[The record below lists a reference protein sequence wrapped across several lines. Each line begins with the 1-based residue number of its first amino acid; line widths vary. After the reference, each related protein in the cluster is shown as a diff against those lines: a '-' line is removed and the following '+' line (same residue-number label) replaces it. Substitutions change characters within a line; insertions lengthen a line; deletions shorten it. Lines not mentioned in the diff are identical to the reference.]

1 MYPINV
7 FRVTSDSDFYAR
19 FWGVRGSIACPGAET
34 AIYGGNTPCVEIR
47 CGSHLFIFDAGTGL
61 RSLGEFIDKNGIDDV
76 DLFLSHTHVE
86 HIVGLPFF
94 GYAYKTGN
102 ALRIWSGHLED
113 GKTTE
118 SVLRQYMA
126 DPLFPISIDV
136 FSADV
141 SYHDFKAGET
151 LTLNK
156 DITLRTT
163 MLNHPQNATGYRVE
177 FGGKS
182 ICYVTDTEQFEDGPD
197 RNILALIDGADIVI
211 YDSMFTDAEYPDYK
225 GWGHSTWEEGARLC
239 AEANVGTFVVF
250 HHLPER
256 TDADLDV
263 IAGAVDKMWPGS
275 LVAREGMQLAP

>member
-1 MYPINV
+1 MAL
-7 FRVTSDSDFYAR
+7 DSSFYFR
-19 FWGVRGSIACPGAET
+19 FWGVRGSIASPGPET
-34 AIYGGNTPCVEIR
+34 AIYGCNTPCVEIY
-47 CGSHLFIFDAGTGL
+47 CGSQLLIFDAGTGL
-61 RSLGEFIDKNGIDDV
+61 RSLGKLIDKNGVKDV
-76 DLFLSHTHVE
+76 DLFLSHTHAE

-94 GYAYKTGN
+94 SYAYKPGN
-102 ALRIWSGHLED
+102 TLRIWSGHLESD
-113 GKTTE
+113 KTTE
-118 SVLRQYMA
+118 SVLRQSMA
-126 DPLFPISIDV
+126 NPLFPVPVDI

-151 LTLNK
+151 LRPNK

-239 AEANVGTFVVF
+239 AAANVGTFVVF

-275 LVAREGMQLAP
+275 LVAREGMQLVP

>member
-1 MYPINV
+1 M
-7 FRVTSDSDFYAR
+7 TSDSDFYAR

-182 ICYVTDTEQFEDGPD
+182 ICYVTDTEQYEDGPD

-211 YDSMFTDAEYPDYK
+211 YDSMFTDAEYPDFK

-239 AEANVGTFVVF
+239 AAANVGTFVVF

-263 IAGAVDKMWPGS
+263 IAGAVDKLRPGS

>member
-182 ICYVTDTEQFEDGPD
+182 ICYVTDTEQYEDGPD

-211 YDSMFTDAEYPDYK
+211 YDSMFTDAEYPDFK

-239 AEANVGTFVVF
+239 AAANVGTFVVF

-263 IAGAVDKMWPGS
+263 IAGAVDKLRPGS